1 MTQKY
6 STNALK
12 SLASSA
18 ELVLVDPAT
27 AAATAPAFTPL
38 GGLLTEVLTDVLGV
52 DQVPAGSYFFDDLA
66 ADSTLTARFCARAR
80 TRLDLP
86 TTSMK
91 DVNFVRAAS
100 PAPRARN
107 DHSDFWFK
115 GSA

>member
-1 MTQKY
+1 MTQMY
-6 STNALK
+6 STLK
-12 SLASSA
+12 SPASST

-27 AAATAPAFTPL
+27 ATATAPAFTPL
-38 GGLLTEVLTDVLGV
+38 GGLLAEVLTDVLGV
-52 DQVPAGSYFFDDLA
+52 DQVPAGGHFFDDLG
-66 ADSTLTARFCARAR
+66 ADSKLTARFYARAR

-91 DVNFVRAAS
+91 DVNFVRAA
-100 PAPRARN
+100 PRARN

>member
-6 STNALK
+6 STLK

-18 ELVLVDPAT
+18 ELVLVDSAT
-27 AAATAPAFTPL
+27 AAATSPAFTPL
-38 GGLLTEVLTDVLGV
+38 GGPLAEVLTDVLGV
-52 DQVPAGSYFFDDLA
+52 DQVPAGSHFFDDLG
-66 ADSTLTARFCARAR
+66 ADPKLPARSCARAR
-80 TRLDLP
+80 TPLDLP
-86 TTSMK
+86 TLSMK
-91 DVNFVRAAS
+91 DVNFVRAAA